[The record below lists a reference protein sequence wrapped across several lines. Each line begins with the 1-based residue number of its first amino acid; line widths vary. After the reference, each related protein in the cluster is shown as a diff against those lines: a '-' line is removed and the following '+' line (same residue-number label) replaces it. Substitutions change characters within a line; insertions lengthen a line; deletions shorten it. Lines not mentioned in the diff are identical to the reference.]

1 MTEVVDVTQLLRS
14 VSAGRTEALDQ
25 LIPIVYDELRRIAHG
40 LLRDERAG
48 HTLSTT
54 ALVHEAYL
62 KLVNVHEVEWHD
74 RAHFLAVAARLMRR
88 VLIDYAR
95 TRQRAKRGGGAVP
108 LTLDDR
114 AAMPLPSL
122 EDLLDLEDALSRLE
136 AMGER
141 RCRVV
146 ECRCF
151 AGLTVQETAVALH
164 TSPATV
170 KRDWDFSRAW
180 LNRALGGARVEVP

>member
-1 MTEVVDVTQLLRS
+1 MTEVSDATQLLRS

-62 KLVNVHEVEWHD
+62 RLVNVHEVEWHD
-74 RAHFLAVAARLMRR
+74 RAHFLAMAARLMRR

-108 LTLDDR
+108 LTLDDW
-114 AAMPLPSL
+114 AATPLPSL

-141 RCRVV
+141 QCRVV